1 MSTASAARGRP
12 RDPEIEQRV
21 LRAARVVFAERGWV
35 GFGLSHVAREA
46 GVGKS
51 ALYLRWESPTE
62 LLMQAL
68 EDHATTMRVGF
79 GPDFRENLVQYG
91 SHLMVAYA
99 QPGGLAAMRMYIE
112 APAFPDLY
120 DEFRRRVVEPSLR
133 DLYAMVD
140 RAVETGQVPADTDP
154 REVTHLVHGAALSR
168 SMIDRAQ
175 QGAPDEAEARAI
187 ASSVVDRLLGAG
199 AEASRP

>member
-1 MSTASAARGRP
+1 MTTASAARGRP

-68 EDHATTMRVGF
+68 EDHAASMKPGF
-79 GPDFRENLVQYG
+79 GADFRENLVHYG
-91 SHLMVAYA
+91 AHLMRSYA
-99 QPGGLAAMRMYIE
+99 QPGGLAAMRMFIE
-112 APAFPDLY
+112 APAYPELY
-120 DEFRRRVVEPSLR
+120 QEFRRRVVEPTLR
-133 DLYAMVD
+133 DLYSMVD
-140 RAVETGQVPADTDP
+140 RAVASGQVPADPDP
-154 REVTHLVHGAALSR
+154 REITNLVHGAALSR
-168 SMIDRAQ
+168 SMVDRAG
-175 QGAPDEAEARAI
+175 QGAPSEAEARAF
-187 ASSVVDRLLGAG
+187 AGRVVDRLLGVRV
-199 AEASRP
+199 EASPQ